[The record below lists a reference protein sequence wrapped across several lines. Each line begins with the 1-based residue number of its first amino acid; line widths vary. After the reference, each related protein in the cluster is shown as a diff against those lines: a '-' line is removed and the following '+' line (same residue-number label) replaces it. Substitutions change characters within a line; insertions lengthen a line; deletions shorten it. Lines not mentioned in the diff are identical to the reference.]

1 MSSNIELVNNTL
13 NGGFLSEFVEASV
26 EKPADGRN
34 GKCTVHYS
42 GQHSD
47 FVMKVKLVN
56 GLRDGE
62 ALIVND
68 GVPYLKLTYNNGVMT
83 GSVERMNQYG
93 IIDLKGQAVNGI
105 EKGLFIEYGDRKK
118 ETWRGYY
125 RNGRRYSEV
134 VKSRRVKGWYDERS
148 VEKRELLSIAEYDED
163 LHDKNGRCMEYENE
177 EWVGEWMYESGVKGR
192 CVRE

>member
-68 GVPYLKLTYNNGVMT
+68 GVPISNWYT
-83 GSVERMNQYG
+83 RMG
-93 IIDLKGQAVNGI
+93 
-105 EKGLFIEYGDRKK
+105 
-118 ETWRGYY
+118 
-125 RNGRRYSEV
+125 
-134 VKSRRVKGWYDERS
+134 
-148 VEKRELLSIAEYDED
+148 
-163 LHDKNGRCMEYENE
+163 
-177 EWVGEWMYESGVKGR
+177 
-192 CVRE
+192 